1 MITVEQ
7 KTRLRAFLFVTSI
20 IMIVVLAFFLVPL
33 IRDSGD
39 NYLIRFRGISVNGLN
54 VGGAVKYQGV
64 EIGQVREIIVD
75 PDDLD
80 AVLVRIRVRELFPM
94 KENMEAKL
102 QFLGITGIR
111 YVELSGGTNE
121 AARLKKGSEIP
132 PGRGISE
139 QAEDVV
145 ANIDEAVKNLNA
157 LLQAENLDK
166 IALFL
171 DNLEES
177 SGMISQVLAE
187 RLESIKNTFANL
199 AVASVDL
206 QETASRMNEIS
217 GQLQSGFEAVPLPGL
232 LARADAMLGSL
243 EKRVSDDE
251 MGIALQRTNQVLETA
266 DVTIKKMGN
275 LFISQQEEISRTL
288 ISLREAMENLSR
300 LSRDLSEDPTSL
312 IRVRRETRRKK

>member
-1 MITVEQ
+1 MITTEQ
-7 KTRLRAFLFVTSI
+7 KTRLGAFLLVSMI
-20 IMIVVLAFFLVPL
+20 IMIVVLGIFLAPMV
-33 IRDSGD
+33 RDSGD
-39 NYLIRFRGISVNGLN
+39 QYLIRFRGISVNGLN

-64 EIGQVREIIVD
+64 EIGQVREITVD

-80 AVLVRIRVRELFPM
+80 AVLVKIRVRELFPM

-111 YVELSGGTNE
+111 YVELSGGSND

-145 ANIDEAVKNLNA
+145 ANIDEAVQNLNA

-171 DNLEES
+171 ANLEDS
-177 SGMISQVLAE
+177 SSMINQALSE
-187 RLESIKNTFANL
+187 RIESIKSTFSSL
-199 AVASVDL
+199 AEASVDL
-206 QETASRMNEIS
+206 QETAAAMKVIS
-217 GQLQSGFEAVPLPGL
+217 GQLVSGLEIVPLPGL
-232 LARADAMLGSL
+232 LARADAMMAGL

-251 MGIALQRTNQVLETA
+251 MGITLQRMNQVLETA
-266 DVTIKKMGN
+266 DATMKKMGN
-275 LFISQQEEISRTL
+275 LFVSQQEEISRTL
-288 ISLREAMENLSR
+288 VSLREAMENLSR
-300 LSRDLSEDPTSL
+300 LSRDMSEDPTSL